1 MPAKIKILSYL
12 EYIKDGH
19 SKFYM
24 GYTLK
29 AEHSG
34 VEQVY
39 TCWGPVRSGRP
50 RVNEVCAITNRQW
63 VHKHSEKVTKGYV
76 PRTSA
81 DLVPKAPPLLNQLR
95 VKHHMPGLEWED
107 AHLGK
112 DHESEHTSHSGPK
125 QPRQKEPDRFGS
137 LIL

>member
-1 MPAKIKILSYL
+1 MPTKIKILSYL

-24 GYTLK
+24 GYTLRQD
-29 AEHSG
+29 SG
-34 VEQVY
+34 LEQIY

-50 RVNEVCAITNRQW
+50 RINEVCAITNHQW
-63 VHKHSEKVTKGYV
+63 VHKHNEKQIKGY
-76 PRTSA
+76 TLKTGA

-107 AHLGK
+107 ARLGSK
-112 DHESEHTSHSGPK
+112 HETEHTPRLSPRQPK
-125 QPRQKEPDRFGS
+125 QKEPDRFGS